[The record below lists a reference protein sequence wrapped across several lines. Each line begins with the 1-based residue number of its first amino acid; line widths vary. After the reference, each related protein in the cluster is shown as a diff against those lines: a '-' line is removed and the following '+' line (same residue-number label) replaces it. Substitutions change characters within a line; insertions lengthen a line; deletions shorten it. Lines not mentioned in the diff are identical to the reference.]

1 MEIFQILKII
11 TIPLIV
17 TVGIF
22 VILLYI
28 IAYLNRFFNYLK
40 IKETKLIGKESIDLL
55 EILILYTLFSVSAI
69 LLIELYSYINYDI
82 RRYTADIIFP
92 YFLMFFSIFLIVLFS
107 FFILAINNRAFKYM
121 RGELSIKPQRII
133 SEKFGYYLE
142 LIIKYIVYI
151 FAILASILTVFAG
164 FNMLHDAERAFVDFV
179 ISNLKGFVM
188 VIIFISIMF
197 IVYLLFIAYIRDIKL
212 RSKTQKEKLLKY
224 LSTFIKNTVLS
235 ILLLGLI
242 MIILS
247 MFGFSF
253 ADIFVF
259 TFFIMVILIG
269 VFLLFLTPIK
279 NAISG
284 IIILINEPFLEEDY
298 VIINE
303 KFEGI
308 IMNINLLYTEIK
320 DKLGKILLVPNSKIL
335 EGSIKVLSSPGKMF
349 PISFEFSLPIN
360 RKFEDVENIC
370 INASNDIPSVVV
382 NEKPKILI
390 KEIMQERVT
399 YMVKLFIE
407 DPMMAENVKSEFLKR
422 IKLSME

>member
-55 EILILYTLFSVSAI
+55 EILILYTLFSMSAI

-188 VIIFISIMF
+188 IIIFISIMF

-235 ILLLGLI
+235 IL
-242 MIILS
+242 
-247 MFGFSF
+247 
-253 ADIFVF
+253 
-259 TFFIMVILIG
+259 
-269 VFLLFLTPIK
+269 
-279 NAISG
+279 
-284 IIILINEPFLEEDY
+284 
-298 VIINE
+298 
-303 KFEGI
+303 
-308 IMNINLLYTEIK
+308 
-320 DKLGKILLVPNSKIL
+320 
-335 EGSIKVLSSPGKMF
+335 
-349 PISFEFSLPIN
+349 
-360 RKFEDVENIC
+360 
-370 INASNDIPSVVV
+370 
-382 NEKPKILI
+382 
-390 KEIMQERVT
+390 
-399 YMVKLFIE
+399 
-407 DPMMAENVKSEFLKR
+407 
-422 IKLSME
+422 